1 MSSLNFSSIEY
12 LYVPSVVPK
21 LIKLNSNFS
30 NVIKRIKR
38 KLVFL
43 KYRQFLSFYV
53 KLEHG
58 VTLVDA
64 PLLLDEGFGLEEV
77 SPTTLL
83 ELEELKPNA
92 DNLVNLDCLSNN
104 WLFAG

>member
-30 NVIKRIKR
+30 NVI
-38 KLVFL
+38 F
-43 KYRQFLSFYV
+43 
-53 KLEHG
+53 
-58 VTLVDA
+58 TLVDA

-77 SPTTLL
+77 SLTTLL
-83 ELEELKPNA
+83 ELGTKA
-92 DNLVNLDCLSNN
+92 KR
-104 WLFAG
+104 

>member
-30 NVIKRIKR
+30 NVIKR

-43 KYRQFLSFYV
+43 KYRLFLSN
-53 KLEHG
+53 K
-58 VTLVDA
+58 
-64 PLLLDEGFGLEEV
+64 
-77 SPTTLL
+77 
-83 ELEELKPNA
+83 N
-92 DNLVNLDCLSNN
+92 
-104 WLFAG
+104 